1 MRPPPSP
8 PSTGSIAPV
17 RRLYLTSWATGIPML
32 PIFSVIYRF
41 DVRFKGSSHTFQQ
54 RWSACEGFHK
64 AITKDLKLPKGAE
77 FKAEFPSKRTKMK
90 NFEPEAIES
99 RRAELDAYF
108 GELAEWARNNGMA
121 VVNLPVVRQFLF
133 QTGLLG

>member
-1 MRPPPSP
+1 
-8 PSTGSIAPV
+8 
-17 RRLYLTSWATGIPML
+17 
-32 PIFSVIYRF
+32 
-41 DVRFKGSSHTFQQ
+41 
-54 RWSACEGFHK
+54 
-64 AITKDLKLPKGAE
+64 
-77 FKAEFPSKRTKMK
+77 MK